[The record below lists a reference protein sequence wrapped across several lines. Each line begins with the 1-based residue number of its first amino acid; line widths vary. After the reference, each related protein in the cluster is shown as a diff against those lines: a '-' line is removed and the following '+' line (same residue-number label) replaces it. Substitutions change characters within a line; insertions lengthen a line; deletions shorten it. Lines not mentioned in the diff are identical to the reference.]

1 MIHEVDEGLR
11 RLVAESGLEA
21 SGVEVVFDAPTR
33 DWAARRSAP
42 TVCFFLYDIRE
53 DATRRGSGAGEVYDA
68 DGHLVARRGPPRWF
82 ELTYLVTA
90 WASRPQDEHRLLSQV
105 LTCLVAVDTV
115 PARLLTGTLA
125 GLGLTVALDTAG
137 TGDDVPA
144 AADVWSAL
152 GGELKASVGV
162 RVRAPLAGVSTATAP
177 PVTEGLV
184 VRAAV
189 RRGGG
194 GGDRGGAD
202 RGGGEREGAGDGGA
216 GNVGAGNVD
225 AGNGGPGNGGPGN
238 AGPGNRSEE
247 RGEEERRREEREGG
261 DVELGRRLRYT
272 ETGDPGAEG
281 FAGPRERG
289 PAPARRRHRGD
300 RRP

>member
-11 RLVAESGLEA
+11 RLLGESGLEA

-42 TVCFFLYDIRE
+42 TVCVFLYDIRE

-68 DGHLVARRGPPRWF
+68 DGYLVARRTPPRWF

-105 LTCLVAVDTV
+105 LACLVATDTL

-125 GLGLTVALDTAG
+125 DLGLTVGLDTAG
-137 TGDDVPA
+137 TGLDAPA
-144 AADVWSAL
+144 ASDVWSAL
-152 GGELKASVGV
+152 GGELKASLGV
-162 RVRAPLAGVSTATAP
+162 RVRAPLAGVSTAVAP

-184 VRAAV
+184 VRSAA
-189 RRGGG
+189 
-194 GGDRGGAD
+194 
-202 RGGGEREGAGDGGA
+202 
-216 GNVGAGNVD
+216 
-225 AGNGGPGNGGPGN
+225 
-238 AGPGNRSEE
+238 RSED
-247 RGEEERRREEREGG
+247 GEAAP
-261 DVELGRRLRYT
+261 GRRLRYT
-272 ETGDPGAEG
+272 ETSDPGPDG

-289 PAPARRRHRGD
+289 PAPARRRRRGD